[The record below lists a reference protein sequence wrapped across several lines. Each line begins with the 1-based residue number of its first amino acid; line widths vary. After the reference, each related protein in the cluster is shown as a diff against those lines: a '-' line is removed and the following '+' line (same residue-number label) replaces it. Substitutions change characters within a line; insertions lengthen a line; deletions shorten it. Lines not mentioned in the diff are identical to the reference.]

1 MSRTMKLNCSACGKE
16 MRRKSAP
23 PKGHKPRCF
32 ACFMKDRGKRTVVR
46 RLSDGSTVID
56 MEDIR

>member
-1 MSRTMKLNCSACGKE
+1 MKLNCSACGKE